1 MLFFCLFN
9 MKKPMA
15 ILLLVL
21 LIVGIGVLFAF
32 KSDKIEMPAYS
43 VIKKYGSI
51 EIRQYPNMIVAQT
64 KLMQST
70 QDQRM
75 SNGFRTIAGYIFG
88 GNDRNQKIA
97 MTAPVVMKMGDTASM
112 YFMMP
117 KQYNSTQLPK
127 PNSSKVEIVNE
138 QARVLAVIRFGGFSS
153 EMKIEKYKNK
163 LAAIISENNLKTT
176 GPYMYMGYNAPWDVI
191 NRRNE
196 VAIEVVNVN

>member
-1 MLFFCLFN
+1 
-9 MKKPMA
+9 MKKPMS

-21 LIVGIGVLFAF
+21 LLVFVGVLFAF
-32 KSDKIEMPAYS
+32 KSEKIEMPAYS
-43 VIKKYGSI
+43 VIKKYGSM

-64 KLMQST
+64 MLMQSS

-117 KQYNSTQLPK
+117 KQYNSAQLPK
-127 PNSSKVEIVNE
+127 PNSNKVEIVNE
-138 QARVLAVIRFGGFSS
+138 RARVLAVIRFGGFSS

-196 VAIEVVNVN
+196 VAIEVVE

>member
-1 MLFFCLFN
+1 MS
-9 MKKPMA
+9 

-21 LIVGIGVLFAF
+21 LLVIVGVLFAF

-43 VIKKYGSI
+43 VIKKYGSM
-51 EIRQYPNMIVAQT
+51 EIRQYPNMVVAQT
-64 KLMQST
+64 MLMQSS

-75 SNGFRTIAGYIFG
+75 SGGFRTIAGYIFG

-127 PNSSKVEIVNE
+127 PNSNKVEIVNE
-138 QARVLAVIRFGGFSS
+138 RARVLAVIRFGGFSS

-196 VAIEVVNVN
+196 VAIEVVE

>member
-1 MLFFCLFN
+1 
-9 MKKPMA
+9 MKKPMS

-21 LIVGIGVLFAF
+21 LLVIVGVLFAF

-43 VIKKYGSI
+43 VIKKYGSM

-64 KLMQST
+64 MLMQST
-70 QDQRM
+70 QEQKM
-75 SNGFRTIAGYIFG
+75 SGGFRTIAGYIFG

-138 QARVLAVIRFGGFSS
+138 RARVLAVIRFGGFSS

-196 VAIEVVNVN
+196 VAIEVVE

>member
-1 MLFFCLFN
+1 MS
-9 MKKPMA
+9 

-21 LIVGIGVLFAF
+21 LLVIVGVLFAF

-43 VIKKYGSI
+43 VIKKYGSM

-64 KLMQST
+64 MLMQST
-70 QDQRM
+70 QEQKM
-75 SNGFRTIAGYIFG
+75 SGGFRTIAGYIFG

-138 QARVLAVIRFGGFSS
+138 RARVLAVIRFGGFSS

-176 GPYMYMGYNAPWDVI
+176 GPYIYMGYNAPWDVI

>member
-1 MLFFCLFN
+1 

-15 ILLLVL
+15 ILLIVL
-21 LIVGIGVLFAF
+21 LIVGVGVLFAF

-64 KLMQST
+64 NLMQST

-75 SNGFRTIAGYIFG
+75 SGGFRTIAGYIFG

-138 QARVLAVIRFGGFSS
+138 RARVLAVIRFGGFSS

>member
-1 MLFFCLFN
+1 
-9 MKKPMA
+9 MKKPMS

-21 LIVGIGVLFAF
+21 LLVIVGVFFAF
-32 KSDKIEMPAYS
+32 KSNKIEMPAYS
-43 VIKKYGSI
+43 VIKKYGAV
-51 EIRQYPNMIVAQT
+51 EIRQYPNMVVAQT
-64 KLMQST
+64 MLLQST
-70 QDQRM
+70 QDQKM
-75 SNGFRTIAGYIFG
+75 SAGFRTIAGYIFG
-88 GNDRNQKIA
+88 GNERNQKIA
-97 MTAPVVMKMGDTASM
+97 MTAPVVMKMGDSASM

-117 KQYNSTQLPK
+117 KEYTSTQLPK
-127 PNSSKVEIVNE
+127 PNSNNVEIVNE

-176 GPYMYMGYNAPWDVI
+176 GPYMYMGYNAPWDVT

>member
-1 MLFFCLFN
+1 

-21 LIVGIGVLFAF
+21 LLVVVGVFFAF

-43 VIKKYGSI
+43 VIKKYGSM

-64 KLMQST
+64 MLMQST
-70 QDQRM
+70 QEQKM
-75 SNGFRTIAGYIFG
+75 SGGFRAIAGYIFG
-88 GNDRNQKIA
+88 GNESNQKIA

-138 QARVLAVIRFGGFSS
+138 RARVLAVIRFGGFSS

-196 VAIEVVNVN
+196 VAIEVVE